1 MSVCCVKSGRYLS
14 IFLTFA
20 AEEYG
25 EKNLSVKVDG
35 EEVELSFI
43 DHPSNEI
50 SVSDLI
56 FVTLR
61 LI

>member
-1 MSVCCVKSGRYLS
+1 MGLPLCQ
-14 IFLTFA
+14 IFINFLNFS

-50 SVSDLI
+50 SVCGLN
-56 FVTLR
+56 FVSLK
-61 LI
+61 LL